1 MLFVH
6 NNVMS
11 VYEKEN
17 DANFNLKLC
26 RLNRTIK
33 PGAGHEASVPFTDS
47 LNNRLLLYS
56 NFFYTHLCSQT
67 QSKTSKNSNLS
78 YVASSVDHIR
88 IWERVC
94 VCDINKNTRKIT
106 LLKDFGFYISRLT
119 LKLWQFGSWKRNSFL
134 FKNNCYAFV
143 YLWLCWVFVAAGSS
157 PVAWSQGCSPA
168 VVRGLPIAEASIAA
182 EHAL

>member
-1 MLFVH
+1 MMLCVH

-33 PGAGHEASVPFTDS
+33 PGTGHEASVPFADS

-88 IWERVC
+88 I
-94 VCDINKNTRKIT
+94 
-106 LLKDFGFYISRLT
+106 
-119 LKLWQFGSWKRNSFL
+119 
-134 FKNNCYAFV
+134 
-143 YLWLCWVFVAAGSS
+143 
-157 PVAWSQGCSPA
+157 
-168 VVRGLPIAEASIAA
+168 
-182 EHAL
+182 